1 MCGGYFQGRESAS
14 HSIIYM
20 SHPSLVFL
28 LTISIP
34 LWPECTHLMTTAS
47 KRIVHHVTKLKIIIT
62 QLKSR
67 RAEWWHKNYDLIDK
81 RQYCTMYF
89 NNLRYCPLSKY
100 CTWLEHYTGEKLLQ
114 EEEVEVVVMGRK
126 NEGFIVV
133 MALENSLFLSLLS
146 FILGACSAT
155 RGQQVEQVRAM
166 LSMEEWRKVTSSF
179 SLRLFFLT
187 SQEVKSLLSF
197 FSYC

>member
-1 MCGGYFQGRESAS
+1 M
-14 HSIIYM
+14 
-20 SHPSLVFL
+20 
-28 LTISIP
+28 
-34 LWPECTHLMTTAS
+34 
-47 KRIVHHVTKLKIIIT
+47 
-62 QLKSR
+62 
-67 RAEWWHKNYDLIDK
+67 
-81 RQYCTMYF
+81 
-89 NNLRYCPLSKY
+89 
-100 CTWLEHYTGEKLLQ
+100 Q

-179 SLRLFFLT
+179 SLRLFFLI

>member
-1 MCGGYFQGRESAS
+1 MKVWLHPVMCGGYFQGIESAS

-47 KRIVHHVTKLKIIIT
+47 KRIVLHVTKLKIIIT

-114 EEEVEVVVMGRK
+114 EEEVEVVVMRRK
-126 NEGFIVV
+126 KWGFHCCY
-133 MALENSLFLSLLS
+133 
-146 FILGACSAT
+146 GT
-155 RGQQVEQVRAM
+155 WEQPV
-166 LSMEEWRKVTSSF
+166 S
-179 SLRLFFLT
+179 
-187 SQEVKSLLSF
+187 
-197 FSYC
+197 